1 MKKFKSRSKFIKRI
15 PYLVIFLII
24 TYLSFISS
32 FKFLFDKYLK
42 TTVTN
47 EKIINYLVDHNLN
60 QDIATVQNLND
71 IFSINIK
78 QPESIIRYTLGNVLE
93 ISENDEEGNHSDYI
107 EDPNPPS
114 ISEPLIYIY
123 NTHQTEAYQARA
135 LSDYNIEPNVLM
147 ASYLLREKL
156 NDLGIP
162 TIVETQKI
170 NDILKNNNWAYSKS
184 YEASR
189 QLITAAQK
197 QYPTIKYLIDLHR
210 DSSNKKA
217 TTTTIDGQNYAKVL
231 FVVGKEHSEYEKNL
245 NLATSINEMLK
256 EVNPSLSRGIY
267 LKEGPGVNGI
277 YNQDLSNNSLLIE
290 LGGQYNS
297 IEEASNTINILA
309 NILHKFIIG
318 DQNGKKA

>member
-1 MKKFKSRSKFIKRI
+1 M
-15 PYLVIFLII
+15 
-24 TYLSFISS
+24 
-32 FKFLFDKYLK
+32 
-42 TTVTN
+42 
-47 EKIINYLVDHNLN
+47 
-60 QDIATVQNLND
+60 
-71 IFSINIK
+71 
-78 QPESIIRYTLGNVLE
+78 
-93 ISENDEEGNHSDYI
+93 
-107 EDPNPPS
+107 
-114 ISEPLIYIY
+114 
-123 NTHQTEAYQARA
+123 
-135 LSDYNIEPNVLM
+135 
-147 ASYLLREKL
+147 
-156 NDLGIP
+156 
-162 TIVETQKI
+162 
-170 NDILKNNNWAYSKS
+170 
-184 YEASR
+184 
-189 QLITAAQK
+189 
-197 QYPTIKYLIDLHR
+197 HR
-210 DSSNKKA
+210 DSSSKEA